1 MRPNVEDRQPN
12 GSISAGAGGFLV
24 TPADDTDLPRP
35 ARSLWVGGY
44 GTVKITTILGDTFVW
59 PATDGYI
66 SMEVT
71 RVWSTGTTATD
82 IVALY

>member
-1 MRPNVEDRQPN
+1 MQPN

-44 GTVKITTILGDTFVW
+44 GMVKITTILGDTFVW